1 AIHETYALT
10 RLIYYVMTGRRTIGS
25 FNSEEF
31 ENFVMKGISDNIDER
46 YKDVEE
52 IRNNFVKIKAF
63 N

>member
-1 AIHETYALT
+1 
-10 RLIYYVMTGRRTIGS
+10 MTGRRTIGS